1 MIRKLSVAAVAA
13 VMALGVMGCQP
24 ATKEDADAI
33 KEQLE
38 QLAKKLDAV
47 EKKVAAAP
55 AQQARRQPPA
65 EDFNKVHKINLDNAA
80 YLGNPNAPVTVV
92 EFSDFECPFCARAAP
107 DAKAIAEKYPDQVR
121 VAFMN
126 FPLSFH
132 RAARPTAIGGLVA
145 KEQGKFWEY
154 HDVLFKK
161 TASKQLRGSDAD
173 LIAYAEEAGLDVAKF
188 KSDLETKRAEF
199 DKIVT
204 AQFAAGQAASVRGTP
219 TFFINGKKV
228 QDRSVAGMSRTIDAI
243 LKESGS

>member
-1 MIRKLSVAAVAA
+1 MRKLSVALGAA
-13 VMALGVMGCQP
+13 VLALGAMGCQP

-38 QLAKKLDAV
+38 QLAKKVDALD
-47 EKKVAAAP
+47 KKVASGGGAA
-55 AQQARRQPPA
+55 QARRQPPA
-65 EDFNKVHKINLDNAA
+65 EDYNKVHKINLADAA
-80 YLGNPNAPVTVV
+80 FLGNPNAPVTVV

-107 DAKAIAEKYPDQVR
+107 DAKAIAEKYPDKVR

-132 RAARPTAIGGLVA
+132 RAARPTAIGALVA

-161 TASKQLRGSDAD
+161 TSAKQLRGSDED
-173 LIAYAEEAGLDVAKF
+173 LIAYAEEAGLDVGRF
-188 KSDLETKRAEF
+188 KADLEAKRAEF

-228 QDRSVAGMSRTIDAI
+228 RDRSVAGMSRTIDAL
-243 LKESGS
+243 LKDLDS

>member
-1 MIRKLSVAAVAA
+1 MRKLSATFAAAV
-13 VMALGVMGCQP
+13 VALGLVGCTP
-24 ATKEDADAI
+24 ATQEDASAI

-38 QLAKKLDAV
+38 QIAKKIDAL

-55 AQQARRQPPA
+55 AARPGPPK
-65 EDFNKVHKINLDNAA
+65 EDYNKVHKINLDNAA
-80 YLGNPNAPVTVV
+80 YIGNPNAKVTVV

-107 DAKAIAEKYPDQVR
+107 DAKTIAEKYPDDVR

-132 RAARPTAIGGLVA
+132 RSARPTAIGAMIA

-161 TASKQLRGSDAD
+161 TAAKQLKGSDAD
-173 LIAYAEEAGLDVAKF
+173 LIAYAKEAGCDVAKF
-188 KSDLETKRAEF
+188 EADLKAKRAEY

-243 LKESGS
+243 LKGS

>member
-1 MIRKLSVAAVAA
+1 MRKLSVAVVAT
-13 VMALGVMGCQP
+13 VMALGMVGCEP
-24 ATKEDADAI
+24 ATKEDANAI

-38 QLAKKLDAV
+38 QLT
-47 EKKVAAAP
+47 KKVDALGRKVASGGG
-55 AQQARRQPPA
+55 AQANNRRQPPA
-65 EDFNKVHKINLDNAA
+65 EDYNKVHQIDLAGAA
-80 YLGNPNAPVTVV
+80 FLGNPNAPVTVV

-161 TASKQLRGSDAD
+161 TAAKQLKGSDAD
-173 LIAYAEEAGLDVAKF
+173 LIAYAEEAGCDVEKF
-188 KSDLETKRAEF
+188 KADLESRRAEF

-204 AQFAAGQAASVRGTP
+204 AQFTAGQNATVRGTP

-228 QDRSVAGMSRTIDAI
+228 QDRGVAGMSRTIDAL
-243 LKESGS
+243 LKDS